1 MTRASDLARLLGAGA
16 TINDGT
22 TITTADNT
30 PQLKLIST
38 DADANAGPVLELKRD
53 SSSPAADDFLGNVD
67 FIGENNANEEVV
79 YGEIFGRIE
88 DVTDGAEDG
97 RLTLKTMRAGNSRS
111 AIDCRIDAIIVN
123 DDGDDVDFRVESDAN
138 THGIYLDAGA
148 GLVGIGNSNPDGHYS
163 LADDLVI
170 GNGSGGRGLTI
181 YSGNDSSGYIGFNDA
196 EQNSMTAY
204 IQYGHNDNT
213 MTLASSAGPSLKIDS
228 IGAVTKTLQPAFN
241 VQMSTNSAQ
250 SGSGITPSFGTEHF
264 DQNGDFSGTTFTA
277 PVTGKY
283 YLSTIV
289 YGYYLDNGASY
300 YYLALTTSNRQ
311 YVKYLYTSAFDEN
324 MVYYGWGI
332 DVLAD
337 MDANDTATV
346 FLGQVNGHSITQL
359 LASNTYFTGGLFC

>member
-1 MTRASDLARLLGAGA
+1 MTRASDLARLIGAGA

-22 TITTADNT
+22 TITTDDNT
-30 PQLKLIST
+30 SQLILQST
-38 DADANAGPVLELKRD
+38 DADATRGPTLTMQRD
-53 SSSPAADDFLGNVD
+53 SSSPADNDVAGQIFFNADNDAAEDTTYADVFVRLTDVSNGTEDASISFRQISNGSLKEVVMQNGNVD
-67 FIGENNANEEVV
+67 FGDGSGIRLGDGQDFQLYHDGTDNHINVTGSQTLNIQTSGVNTIVV
-79 YGEIFGRIE
+79 
-88 DVTDGAEDG
+88 
-97 RLTLKTMRAGNSRS
+97 
-111 AIDCRIDAIIVN
+111 
-123 DDGDDVDFRVESDAN
+123 DAN
-138 THGIYLDAGA
+138 
-148 GLVGIGNSNPDGHYS
+148 GH
-163 LADDLVI
+163 
-170 GNGSGGRGLTI
+170 
-181 YSGNDSSGYIGFNDA
+181 
-196 EQNSMTAY
+196 
-204 IQYGHNDNT
+204 
-213 MTLASSAGPSLKIDS
+213 
-228 IGAVTKTLQPAFN
+228 VTKPLQSAFN

>member
-22 TITTADNT
+22 TITTDDNT
-30 PQLKLIST
+30 SQLILQST
-38 DADANAGPVLELKRD
+38 DADATRGPTLTMQRD
-53 SSSPAADDFLGNVD
+53 SSSPADNDVAGQIFFNADNDAAEDTTYADVFVRLTDVSNGTEDASISFRQISNGSLKEVVMQNGNVD
-67 FIGENNANEEVV
+67 FGDGSGIRLGDGQDFQLYHDGTDNHINVTGSQTLNIQTSGVNTIVV
-79 YGEIFGRIE
+79 
-88 DVTDGAEDG
+88 
-97 RLTLKTMRAGNSRS
+97 
-111 AIDCRIDAIIVN
+111 
-123 DDGDDVDFRVESDAN
+123 DAN
-138 THGIYLDAGA
+138 
-148 GLVGIGNSNPDGHYS
+148 GH
-163 LADDLVI
+163 
-170 GNGSGGRGLTI
+170 
-181 YSGNDSSGYIGFNDA
+181 
-196 EQNSMTAY
+196 
-204 IQYGHNDNT
+204 
-213 MTLASSAGPSLKIDS
+213 
-228 IGAVTKTLQPAFN
+228 VTKPLQSAFN